1 MAERSIK
8 YTHKSRQGEMASLL
22 AFHKQGKQQLPRM
35 IISHNCLLIPV
46 VVAFWWYWTKRK
58 ASHVVSRL
66 FLTEHGHSDN
76 NDVAFGND
84 EFSTW

>member
-1 MAERSIK
+1 MLA
-8 YTHKSRQGEMASLL
+8 HK
-22 AFHKQGKQQLPRM
+22 GKQPPRM

-58 ASHVVSRL
+58 ASNVVSRL
-66 FLTEHGHSDN
+66 FLTEHGHRDD